1 VPEYPG
7 VEKYFSEKDIHVPSL
22 KEIRNAIIYI
32 RRSKLPDPS
41 IIPNCGSFFENPII
55 DRVLAQG
62 IKARFPDMKYFD
74 LPDGTVKVP
83 AGWLVEKVG
92 FKGQMIGN
100 GKIKVHPDNA
110 LVLTNIG
117 DATFSDLIQAR
128 DEIISKVNE
137 MFGIVLEMEPNIVK

>member
-1 VPEYPG
+1 
-7 VEKYFSEKDIHVPSL
+7 
-22 KEIRNAIIYI
+22 
-32 RRSKLPDPS
+32 
-41 IIPNCGSFFENPII
+41 
-55 DRVLAQG
+55 
-62 IKARFPDMKYFD
+62 MKYFE

-83 AGWLVEKVG
+83 AGWLVEKAG
-92 FKGQMIGN
+92 FKGQVIGN

-110 LVLTNIG
+110 LVLTNTG